1 MSLVNYYLKQVEEE
15 DCDLLFKW
23 ANNKEVRKNSFNN
36 KEISYDEHIK
46 WFKKMILSPN
56 VFMYIMDNGSKPV
69 GQVRIEVIENCG
81 TISYSIDKEF
91 RGQKLGALI
100 IKLIEK
106 KIEELYE
113 VDEIIGYVKKDNE
126 PSKKI
131 FKNLG
136 YIEKELN
143 NKMMYY
149 KRLNKRG

>member
-1 MSLVNYYLKQVEEE
+1 MNYYLKQVEEE
-15 DCDLLFKW
+15 DCDLLFEW

-36 KEISYDEHIK
+36 TEISYDEHIK

-56 VFMYIMDNGSKPV
+56 VFMYIMDNGSNSV
-69 GQVRIEVIENCG
+69 GQVRIDVIENCA

-91 RGQKLGALI
+91 RGQKLGTLI

-113 VDEIIGYVKKDNE
+113 IDEIIGYVKKDNE

-136 YIEKELN
+136 YIEKDLN